1 MMFSSSQETQLLTN
15 SSCSQ
20 LELLDNSS
28 PSPRGIIKRCDNE
41 LTNSLHSLWNDSGQN
56 WSHFP
61 SASNSF
67 SSCNPQT
74 PTIGLDLIDR
84 HKERN
89 KKQSSRFLTKHSIC
103 PLETDISD
111 NMQMQLHHS
120 NWIRI
125 IKPRANLGKPPKN
138 SKEPHRLQRSP
149 LLPKR
154 HQPTKHYKI
163 PYKEDKA
170 TYIHLAWIL
179 CELVRIKRTLVAEVG
194 RIQRAWTSE
203 S

>member
-1 MMFSSSQETQLLTN
+1 M
-15 SSCSQ
+15 
-20 LELLDNSS
+20 
-28 PSPRGIIKRCDNE
+28 
-41 LTNSLHSLWNDSGQN
+41 HSLWYDSGQKR
-56 WSHFP
+56 SHFP

-74 PTIGLDLIDR
+74 PTIGLDLLER

-89 KKQSSRFLTKHSIC
+89 KKQSSRFVTVCNC
-103 PLETDISD
+103 PLANRYIRQYA
-111 NMQMQLHHS
+111 MQPHHS
-120 NWIRI
+120 K
-125 IKPRANLGKPPKN
+125 KPQANLDKPPKN

-154 HQPTKHYKI
+154 HQSTKHYKF

-170 TYIHLAWIL
+170 IYIHLAWIL
-179 CELVRIKRTLVAEVG
+179 CEIVRIKRTQVAEVG